1 MARKKQKKIVK
12 VMYGDDDKSL
22 LRIFYD
28 DNTNQYCST
37 DAANPQYKQVIK
49 KFPIEEIEKET
60 EAFKFHFTQKEQR
73 FRDFEDNY
81 EIWRGFWRGEQA
93 ASADNSLIERVL
105 TIHETPQP
113 FFKLKLS
120 IFEMKRVRENKNR
133 EWKASLRKAQTG
145 LELLALLYQEMPDL
159 ESEQVLSED
168 ETYLPETAN
177 QESNTDSA
185 QESTDSPS
193 DAPNE

>member
-28 DNTNQYCST
+28 DGTNQYCST
-37 DAANPQYKQVIK
+37 DTANPQYKQVIK

-73 FRDFEDNY
+73 YRDFEDNY
-81 EIWRGFWRGEQA
+81 EIWRGFWRGEKLA
-93 ASADNSLIERVL
+93 GDDLSVMDRIL
-105 TIHETPQP
+105 TIHESPQP

-120 IFEMKRVRENKNR
+120 IFEMQQVRDNKNR

-159 ESEQVLSED
+159 KSERVESED
-168 ETYLPETAN
+168 ETSPQETTN
-177 QESNTDSA
+177 QENNADST
-185 QESTDSPS
+185 QESTDKTS